1 LGNFRPHGSNVAQLF
16 LEISLLFVAVI
27 FIAMVPQV
35 QELDMEN

>member
-1 LGNFRPHGSNVAQLF
+1 MLLNYF
-16 LEISLLFVAVI
+16 LEILLLFVAVI